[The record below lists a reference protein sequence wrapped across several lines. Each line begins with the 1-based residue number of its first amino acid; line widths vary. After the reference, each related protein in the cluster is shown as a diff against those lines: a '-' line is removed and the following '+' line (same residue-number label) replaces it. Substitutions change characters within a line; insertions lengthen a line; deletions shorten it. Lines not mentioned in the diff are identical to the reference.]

1 MASKAVP
8 PNFRGFKLQKKKKST
23 FRIIKTQNTEMF
35 TSTIYRDVCANMLL
49 E

>member
-1 MASKAVP
+1 MASKAVL
-8 PNFRGFKLQKKKKST
+8 PNFRGFKLQKKKST